1 VAVTV
6 ETTSDTL
13 SLAPLVPVLVS
24 TAPVSVISLVP
35 VDGDSVVADTSSSAR
50 LVGLEDASVV
60 VVDADVDSVVIGRL
74 SVEGAPVVV
83 VPVACVRRVVE
94 VISERVEESVVDAGG
109 EPPDGVI
116 VSNTVTSTTA
126 VTAPPCRP

>member
-13 SLAPLVPVLVS
+13 SLALLVPVLVF

-35 VDGDSVVADTSSSAR
+35 VDVDSVVADTSSSAR
-50 LVGLEDASVV
+50 LVGSEDASVV
-60 VVDADVDSVVIGRL
+60 IDADVDSLVAERL

-83 VPVACVRRVVE
+83 VPVACVRLVVE
-94 VISERVEESVVDAGG
+94 VISARVEESVVDAGG

>member
-13 SLAPLVPVLVS
+13 SLALLGPVLVS

-35 VDGDSVVADTSSSAR
+35 VDVVSVVADTSSSVR
-50 LVGLEDASVV
+50 LVGSEDASVV
-60 VVDADVDSVVIGRL
+60 IDADVDSLVAERL

-83 VPVACVRRVVE
+83 VLAACVRRVVE
-94 VISERVEESVVDAGG
+94 VISERVEESVMDAGE